1 MATVAADT
9 GRQRQHPRKTHVKV
23 VTASIEDIGEG
34 QQHNL
39 VDTSYGGSHRGQGR
53 RTRADVAEDEGM
65 EVDDDDIH
73 EGRGRQEG
81 CVRR

>member
-73 EGRGRQEG
+73 GREA
-81 CVRR
+81 RRMCRR